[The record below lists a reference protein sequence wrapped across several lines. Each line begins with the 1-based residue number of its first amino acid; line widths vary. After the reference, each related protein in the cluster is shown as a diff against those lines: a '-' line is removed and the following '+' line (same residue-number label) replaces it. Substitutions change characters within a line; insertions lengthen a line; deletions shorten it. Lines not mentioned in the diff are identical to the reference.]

1 MMNNVLRDGFVRQSA
16 RRARWGL
23 VAMAAVLCVGPLP
36 FVNAQQATRYPEKPV
51 KWVVPYSA
59 GASNDTVA
67 RILGARLSQMWDQPV
82 IIENRAGAGGTIGAT
97 AVAKSEPDGYT
108 LLMTNPGSNVNAF
121 ALRAQSPYQEQD
133 FVHIAQLGWA
143 PIVLVTG
150 ADSKMQSVSDVVKFA
165 KSNPAQLTA
174 GSSGIAGSSHLA
186 LELFKLKSG
195 TDIRHIPYKGAANAV
210 NDLVGGQIDMVFVT
224 PASVSSLVQ
233 AGKVKQI
240 GVASNERIAISPD
253 TPTMAEQ
260 GVDGFNMKI
269 WFGVSARAGTPD
281 AVVQRINQDLIKAL
295 EDPQTRSRIEALGLQ
310 IETTSPATFAKII
323 SDDIALTRDIAT
335 TANIPVN

>member
-1 MMNNVLRDGFVRQSA
+1 MMKNSVKGKGLSLWCA
-16 RRARWGL
+16 RLSSVSIAT
-23 VAMAAVLCVGPLP
+23 ALCVGLLGAA
-36 FVNAQQATRYPEKPV
+36 NAQQAGSYPDKPV

-97 AVAKSEPDGYT
+97 AVAKSDPDGYT

-121 ALRAQSPYQEQD
+121 ALRAQAPYREQD
-133 FVHIAQLGWA
+133 FVHVAQLGWA
-143 PIVLVTG
+143 PIVLVVNANNKT
-150 ADSKMQSVSDVVKFA
+150 QSVSDLVANA
-165 KSNPAQLTA
+165 KRNPGQLTA

-240 GVASNERIAISPD
+240 GVASNERIEISPD

-260 GVDGFNMKI
+260 GVEGFNMKI
-269 WFGVSARAGTPD
+269 WFGVSAKAGTPD
-281 AVVQRINQDLIKAL
+281 AVVQKINQDLIKAL

-310 IETTSPATFAKII
+310 IETTNPAVFAKII
-323 SDDIALTRDIAT
+323 ADDIALTRDIAAS
-335 TANIPVN
+335 ANIPVN